1 MAVSR
6 GKDFETEFKAALS
19 QVPEISIDRFPD
31 PSAGYAGIHNIC
43 DFGVYLHPYEYYFEC
58 KAIRKNTLNFNSHI
72 TEDQWNG
79 LMEKSQKYGVCAGVC
94 VWFIDHD
101 ITVFVPIQQLHEMSL
116 TGQKSLNVKQII
128 SNEVQYVA
136 LPGRKKR
143 VKFEYVGQKFM
154 EDLAQLGPH
163 FYKEGD
169 SSGEK

>member
-1 MAVSR
+1 
-6 GKDFETEFKAALS
+6 
-19 QVPEISIDRFPD
+19 
-31 PSAGYAGIHNIC
+31 
-43 DFGVYLHPYEYYFEC
+43 
-58 KAIRKNTLNFNSHI
+58 
-72 TEDQWNG
+72 
-79 LMEKSQKYGVCAGVC
+79 MEKSQKYGVCAGVC